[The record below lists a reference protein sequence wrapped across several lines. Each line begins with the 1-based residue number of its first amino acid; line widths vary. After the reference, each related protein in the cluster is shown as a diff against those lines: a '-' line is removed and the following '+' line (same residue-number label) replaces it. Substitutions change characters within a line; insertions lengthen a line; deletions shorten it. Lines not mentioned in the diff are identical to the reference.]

1 MRALIIGALGIITC
15 LAEVYGVP
23 KHTVRLVFNRT
34 QSAPIGL
41 YWVMDSPLSKGDWAI
56 LSSKSK
62 ASKWA
67 QNHGYL
73 GRDWPMIKR
82 VMAFH
87 GDEVCRDGSDVFI
100 NEKYVATA
108 QSLDALGRNLPI
120 WSGCYVLGA
129 DDVFLLNVHP
139 HSLDGRY
146 FGVMSSIDIDGG
158 AKLIWLIQKA
168 KPDNLQQ

>member
-1 MRALIIGALGIITC
+1 MRALIIGALAIITC
-15 LAEVYGVP
+15 LAEALGIP
-23 KHTVRLVFNRT
+23 KHSVRLVFNRT

-41 YWVMDSPLSKGDWAI
+41 YWVKDSPLSKGDWAI

-82 VMAFH
+82 VIALL

-100 NEKYVATA
+100 NKKYVATA
-108 QSLDALGRNLPI
+108 QFIDAFGRDLPF
-120 WSGCYVLGA
+120 WSGCYVLA
-129 DDVFLLNVHP
+129 AHDVFLLNAHP

-146 FGVMSSIDIDGG
+146 FGVMTSTDIDGG
-158 AKLIWLIQKA
+158 AKLIWSVQKA